1 MTEVDTEKDAAPTR
15 RDWIDLAVLSVGL
28 GAIVFDG
35 TNVGVALPAI
45 ILTPVPA
52 RYTLTSISGYSSLKA
67 ALISST
73 FSSGSEV

>member
-45 ILTPVPA
+45 ILTPMATAFLMRP
-52 RYTLTSISGYSSLKA
+52 RS
-67 ALISST
+67 
-73 FSSGSEV
+73 